1 MSILKC
7 AESRLYSYW
16 YLQYILN
23 RHIQYSLKRYIRY
36 SIKRAIHY
44 AVFRS
49 FCAMELPPIKLAI
62 LDGKS
67 KWRFRSF
74 GVHEFSCLHP
84 ALRWTMACQGRHWK
98 RECPMSIKELRM
110 SKVNHHNTAGAG
122 RPSIINELPDE
133 MLECRA
139 ETGSLDIGSRDSRVQ
154 PPSLSTQNQSYK
166 CAV

>member
-1 MSILKC
+1 MAILKC

-67 KWRFRSF
+67 K
-74 GVHEFSCLHP
+74 
-84 ALRWTMACQGRHWK
+84 
-98 RECPMSIKELRM
+98 
-110 SKVNHHNTAGAG
+110 
-122 RPSIINELPDE
+122 
-133 MLECRA
+133 
-139 ETGSLDIGSRDSRVQ
+139 
-154 PPSLSTQNQSYK
+154 
-166 CAV
+166 